1 MLHLNNIYSFKT
13 DTMKSILSLLAL
25 LLFTGTLFAQDD
37 KTPYQTISLKDKKI
51 TEAYVRTSGGYIHAN
66 GADADPRV
74 EVYIR
79 GNGNNKKWSQ
89 EEIQSLLNE
98 NYELTVSTDNGKV
111 TATARNKKNNRDWK
125 KSLSISFKLYLP
137 ATASTDF
144 VTSGG
149 SIQLSDFKG
158 GNHDFTTSGGSLRV
172 ERVDAKVNGV
182 TSGGSIYADQVTKD
196 ITLTTSG
203 GSIEAKN
210 SNGRIRLTTSGGS
223 LTLQQL
229 KGDIGAT
236 TSGGSIKGNDIDGTL
251 AAHTSGGSI
260 TMDNISGNLNTGTSG
275 GHVSV
280 KMLRLDKYVNVHTSA
295 GGITLD
301 LPQGQAMDLDLS
313 GNKIETDRLEDFSG
327 RIDRDRVEGKLKGGG
342 VKIEARANSGRLNL
356 KFH

>member
-1 MLHLNNIYSFKT
+1 
-13 DTMKSILSLLAL
+13 MKSILSFLTL
-25 LLFTGTLFAQDD
+25 LLFTGSLVAQDD
-37 KTPYQTISLKDKKI
+37 KTPYQTVSLKDKKI
-51 TEAYVRTSGGYIHAN
+51 TEAYVRTSGGYIHAS
-66 GADADPRV
+66 GAAAEPRV

-79 GNGNNKKWSQ
+79 GNGNKEWSR
-89 EEIQSLLNE
+89 EDIQSLLNE
-98 NYELTVSTDNGKV
+98 NYELTVNTENGKL
-111 TATARNKKNNRDWK
+111 TATARNKKNNQNWK

-137 ATASTDF
+137 VPVSTDF

-158 GNHDFTTSGGSLRV
+158 GTHEFTTSGGSLRV
-172 ERVDAKVNGV
+172 ERVDAQINGV
-182 TSGGSIYADQVTKD
+182 TSGGSIYADQLAKD
-196 ITLTTSG
+196 IKLTTSG

-223 LTLQQL
+223 LTLQGL

-280 KMLRLDKYVNVHTSA
+280 RMTRLDKYVNVHTSA

-327 RIDRDRVEGKLKGGG
+327 RIDRDRVEGKVKGGG
-342 VKIEARANSGRLNL
+342 TRIEARANSGRLNL